1 MPTPLLTIAG
11 AGINLGDRWLLRGGD
26 LTLHAGDRLALVGRN
41 GAGKSSLMKLMAGR
55 ADMDEGSLWM
65 APGSSVAY
73 LPQAPVIPPGMTLRS
88 VVTAGHDADWLG
100 RPVPI
105 HKAEEF
111 LQRLGL
117 DPDRL
122 SDGLSGGESRRVS
135 LARALYT
142 EPDVLLLDEPTNHMD
157 MPTIEWMEEMLRRHR
172 GALLVVS
179 HDRAFL
185 RNLGTGIVWLHS
197 GKLRRRDGDF
207 AQFDSWSEGIL
218 AEEAVVLH
226 KMDRRIAAETK
237 WSREGISARRKRN
250 QGRLREL
257 EALRLDRART
267 GGITQRTMKMET
279 GPAEGGGQL
288 VLEAIDLSISVPLPP
303 TGAKDIGVKDI
314 GDRDNGSGDEAARR
328 QLLNHFNMLVRR
340 SDRIG
345 IVGPNG
351 IGKSTLVRVLLGLAS
366 PDSGRVRQ
374 GFGLNPAYFD
384 QQRSALD
391 RNSSPW
397 TILTGGSSD
406 MIEVAGQQKHVTA
419 YLRDF
424 LFDDHKMTQKV
435 ATLSGG
441 EQNRLLLAKL
451 FAETHNFLVL
461 DEPTNDLDME
471 TLDLLQEVIAEYD
484 GTILIVSHDRDFLD
498 RTVTA
503 LLAFEGEA
511 KVSAHA
517 GGYTDYLER
526 RTAAMARRAARE
538 SGIGGTGA
546 NGTRANGT
554 RANSRENGKA
564 NGRAGGRGG
573 TRTAAKPTGNRT
585 AKLSFKDRHA
595 LDTLP
600 GEIEALEAEIADLET
615 RLADPAFFASD
626 PDGFAAAADRLA
638 TARTEKEAKE
648 TRWLEA
654 AEAEEALRANT

>member
-1 MPTPLLTIAG
+1 MPTPLLTIAS
-11 AGINLGDRWLLRGGD
+11 AGINLGDRWLLRNAD

-55 ADMDEGSLWM
+55 TDMDEGSLWM

-73 LPQAPVIPPGMTLRS
+73 LPQAPQLPTGMTLRS
-88 VVTAGHDADWLG
+88 VVVAGHDADWLG
-100 RPVPI
+100 RPVPV

-117 DPDRL
+117 DPDRM
-122 SDGLSGGESRRVS
+122 SNGLSGGEARRVS

-157 MPTIEWMEEMLRRHR
+157 MPTIEWMEDMLRQHR

-185 RNLGTGIVWLHS
+185 RNLGTGIVWLHN
-197 GKLRRRDGDF
+197 GKLRRREGDF
-207 AQFDSWSEGIL
+207 AQFDDWSEGIL
-218 AEEAVVLH
+218 ADEAVVLH
-226 KMDRRIAAETK
+226 KMDRKIAAETR

-257 EALRLDRART
+257 EALRLERAST

-288 VLEAIDLSISVPLPP
+288 VLEAIDLSVSVPMPP
-303 TGAKDIGVKDI
+303 RPNSDD
-314 GDRDNGSGDEAARR
+314 GDEEARR
-328 QLLNHFNMLVRR
+328 QLLNHFKLLVRR

-351 IGKSTLVRVLLGLAS
+351 IGKSTLVKVLLGLS
-366 PDSGRVRQ
+366 EPDSGQVRQ
-374 GFGLNPAYFD
+374 GFGLLPAYFD

-397 TILTGGSSD
+397 TVLTDGSSD
-406 MIEVAGQQKHVTA
+406 MIEVAGTTRHVTA

-424 LFDDHKMTQKV
+424 LFDDHKMTQKI

-484 GTILIVSHDRDFLD
+484 GTVLIVSHDRDFLD

-503 LLAFEGEA
+503 ILAFEGEC

-517 GGYTDYLER
+517 GGFSDYLGR
-526 RTAAMARRAARE
+526 RTAAEARRAAKQDGRKP
-538 SGIGGTGA
+538 G
-546 NGTRANGT
+546 
-554 RANSRENGKA
+554 GKA
-564 NGRAGGRGG
+564 GSKG
-573 TRTAAKPTGNRT
+573 AAKPPHKQAGNRT
-585 AKLSFKDRHA
+585 AKLSFKDQHA

-600 GEIEALEAEIADLET
+600 GEIEALEEEIAALEA
-615 RLADPAFFASD
+615 RLADPELFAKN
-626 PDGFAAAADRLA
+626 PDRFNVAADRLA
-638 TARTEKEAKE
+638 AARDEKDDKE
-648 TRWLEA
+648 LRWLEA
-654 AEAEEALRANT
+654 AEKAEALEAYWG

>member
-11 AGINLGDRWLLRGGD
+11 AGINLGDHWLLRNSD

-41 GAGKSSLMKLMAGR
+41 GAGKSSLMKLMTGQT
-55 ADMDEGSLWM
+55 DMDEGSLWM

-73 LPQAPVIPPGMTLRS
+73 LPQAPEIPPGMTLRS

-100 RPVPI
+100 RPVPT

-111 LQRLGL
+111 LMRLGL
-117 DPDRL
+117 DPDRM

-135 LARALYT
+135 MARALYT

-157 MPTIEWMEEMLRRHR
+157 MPTIEWMEEMLRQHR

-185 RNLGTGIVWLHS
+185 RNLGTGIVWLHN
-197 GKLRRRDGDF
+197 GRLRRREGDF

-257 EALRLDRART
+257 EELRLERART
-267 GGITQRTMKMET
+267 GGITQRAMKMET

-288 VLEAIDLSISVPLPP
+288 VLEAIDLSVSVPLPP
-303 TGAKDIGVKDI
+303 TGDASAADDSAADNSA
-314 GDRDNGSGDEAARR
+314 GDVSKTARR

-366 PDSGRVRQ
+366 PDGGRVRQ

-397 TILTGGSSD
+397 TVLTGGSSD
-406 MIEVAGQQKHVTA
+406 MIEIAGQQKHVTA

-498 RTVTA
+498 RTVTS
-503 LLAFEGEA
+503 LLAFEGET

-517 GGYTDYLER
+517 GGYTEYLER
-526 RTAAMARRAARE
+526 RTAAIARRAVRE
-538 SGIGGTGA
+538 SGIDGGKGNRK
-546 NGTRANGT
+546 NG
-554 RANSRENGKA
+554 GKS
-564 NGRAGGRGG
+564 GGR
-573 TRTAAKPTGNRT
+573 TAQKPTGNRT

-600 GEIEALEAEIADLET
+600 GEIEALEGEIASLEA
-615 RLADPAFFASD
+615 RLADPAFFTSD
-626 PDGFAAAADRLA
+626 PDGFTAAADRLA
-638 TARTEKEAKE
+638 AARAEKDAKEA
-648 TRWLEA
+648 RWLDA
-654 AEAEEALRANT
+654 AAAEEALQAGSAG

>member
-11 AGINLGDRWLLRGGD
+11 AGINLGDHWLLRNSD

-41 GAGKSSLMKLMAGR
+41 GAGKSSLMKLMTGQT
-55 ADMDEGSLWM
+55 DMDEGSLWM

-73 LPQAPVIPPGMTLRS
+73 LPQAPEIPPGMTLRS

-100 RPVPI
+100 RPVPT

-111 LQRLGL
+111 LMRLGL
-117 DPDRL
+117 DPDRM

-135 LARALYT
+135 MARALYT

-157 MPTIEWMEEMLRRHR
+157 MPTIEWMEEMLRQHR

-185 RNLGTGIVWLHS
+185 RNLGTGIVWIHN
-197 GKLRRRDGDF
+197 GKLRRREGDF

-226 KMDRRIAAETK
+226 KMDRRIASETK

-257 EALRLDRART
+257 EGLRVERART
-267 GGITQRTMKMET
+267 GGITQRNMKMET

-288 VLEAIDLSISVPLPP
+288 VLEAIDLSVSVPLPP
-303 TGAKDIGVKDI
+303 TAAAGADDLNEAPE
-314 GDRDNGSGDEAARR
+314 DRRR

-366 PDSGRVRQ
+366 PDGGRVRQ

-397 TILTGGSSD
+397 TVLTGGSSD
-406 MIEVAGQQKHVTA
+406 MVEVAGQQKHVTA

-503 LLAFEGEA
+503 LLAFEGDS
-511 KVSAHA
+511 KVTAHA
-517 GGYTDYLER
+517 GGYSDYLER

-538 SGIGGTGA
+538 SGMDGGGKAKTNA
-546 NGTRANGT
+546 RANG
-554 RANSRENGKA
+554 
-564 NGRAGGRGG
+564 RGG
-573 TRTAAKPTGNRT
+573 GKTAQKPTGNRT
-585 AKLSFKDRHA
+585 AKLSFRDRHA

-600 GEIEALEAEIADLET
+600 GEIEALEAEISDLET
-615 RLADPAFFASD
+615 RLADPAFFATD
-626 PDGFAAAADRLA
+626 ADGFNHAADRLA
-638 TARTEKEAKE
+638 AARDEVATKEA
-648 TRWLEA
+648 RWLEA
-654 AEAEEALRANT
+654 AEAAEALQVGT

>member
-1 MPTPLLTIAG
+1 MPTPLLTIAS
-11 AGINLGDRWLLRGGD
+11 AGINLGDRWLLRWAD

-55 ADMDEGSLWM
+55 TDMDEGSLWM

-73 LPQAPVIPPGMTLRS
+73 LPQAPQLPTGMTLRS
-88 VVTAGHDADWLG
+88 VVVAGHDADWLG
-100 RPVPI
+100 RPVPV

-117 DPDRL
+117 DPDRM
-122 SDGLSGGESRRVS
+122 SDGLSGGEARRVS

-157 MPTIEWMEEMLRRHR
+157 MPTIEWMEDMLCQLR

-185 RNLGTGIVWLHS
+185 RNLGTGIVWLHN
-197 GKLRRRDGDF
+197 GRLRRRDGDF
-207 AQFDSWSEGIL
+207 GQFDDWSENIL
-218 AEEAVVLH
+218 ADEAVVLH
-226 KMDRRIAAETK
+226 KMDRKIASETK

-257 EALRLDRART
+257 EALRVERARA
-267 GGITQRTMKMET
+267 GGITQRAMKMET

-288 VLEAIDLSISVPLPP
+288 LLEAIDLSISVPMPP
-303 TGAKDIGVKDI
+303 KE
-314 GDRDNGSGDEAARR
+314 DEEEDARR

-351 IGKSTLVRVLLGLAS
+351 IGKSTLVKVLLGLDA
-366 PDSGRVRQ
+366 PDGGRVRQ
-374 GFGLNPAYFD
+374 GFGLLPAYFD

-391 RNSSPW
+391 RNLSPW
-397 TILTGGSSD
+397 TVLTDGSSD
-406 MIEVAGQQKHVTA
+406 MIEVAGTTRHVTA

-435 ATLSGG
+435 ASLSGG

-484 GTILIVSHDRDFLD
+484 GTVLIVSHDRDFLD

-503 LLAFEGEA
+503 ILAFEGDG

-517 GGYTDYLER
+517 GGFSDYLGR
-526 RTAAMARRAARE
+526 RSAAAARRAAKE
-538 SGIGGTGA
+538 DAKTS
-546 NGTRANGT
+546 
-554 RANSRENGKA
+554 
-564 NGRAGGRGG
+564 GGRNGG
-573 TRTAAKPTGNRT
+573 SKGGVSKPPHKQAGNRT
-585 AKLSFKDRHA
+585 AKLSFKDQHA
-595 LDTLP
+595 LDRLP
-600 GEIEALEAEIADLET
+600 GEIESLEAEIAALEAQ
-615 RLADPAFFASD
+615 LADPELFAKN
-626 PDGFAAAADRLA
+626 PDRFNAAADRLA
-638 TARTEKEAKE
+638 AARDEKDEKEL
-648 TRWLEA
+648 RWLDA
-654 AEAEEALRANT
+654 AEKAEALEAEKG

>member
-55 ADMDEGSLWM
+55 AEMDEGSLWM

-73 LPQAPVIPPGMTLRS
+73 LPQAPEIPPGMTLRS

-111 LQRLGL
+111 LMRLGL

-157 MPTIEWMEEMLRRHR
+157 MPTIEWMEEMLRQHR

-185 RNLGTGIVWLHS
+185 RNLGTGIVWLHN
-197 GKLRRRDGDF
+197 GRLRRREGDF

-257 EALRLDRART
+257 EALRLERART
-267 GGITQRTMKMET
+267 GGITQRAMKMET

-288 VLEAIDLSISVPLPP
+288 VLEAIDLSVSVPLPP
-303 TGAKDIGVKDI
+303 GVAPDGN
-314 GDRDNGSGDEAARR
+314 GDGGDAARR
-328 QLLNHFNMLVRR
+328 QLLSHFNMLVRR

-351 IGKSTLVRVLLGLAS
+351 IGKSTLVRVLLGLVS

-397 TILTGGSSD
+397 TVLTGGSSD

-471 TLDLLQEVIAEYD
+471 TLDLLQEVIADYD

-503 LLAFEGEA
+503 LLAFEGDT
-511 KVSAHA
+511 KVTAHA
-517 GGYTDYLER
+517 GGYTDYLDR
-526 RTAAMARRAARE
+526 RTAAIARRQAKADGK
-538 SGIGGTGA
+538 SGGRSGGKSGGGSGTGGA
-546 NGTRANGT
+546 
-554 RANSRENGKA
+554 S
-564 NGRAGGRGG
+564 
-573 TRTAAKPTGNRT
+573 KPTGNRT

-600 GEIEALEAEIADLET
+600 GEIEALESEITGLET

-626 PDGFAAAADRLA
+626 PDGFTRAADRLA
-638 TARTEKEAKE
+638 AARDEKEAKE

-654 AEAEEALRANT
+654 AEAEEALQAGSQADNPAGNAG

>member
-1 MPTPLLTIAG
+1 MPTPLLTIAS
-11 AGINLGDRWLLRGGD
+11 AGINLGDRWLLRGAD

-55 ADMDEGSLWM
+55 TDMDEGSLWM

-73 LPQAPVIPPGMTLRS
+73 LPQAPQLPTGMTLRS
-88 VVTAGHDADWLG
+88 VVVAGHDADWLG
-100 RPVPI
+100 RPVPV

-117 DPDRL
+117 DPDRM
-122 SDGLSGGESRRVS
+122 SDGLSGGEARRVS

-157 MPTIEWMEEMLRRHR
+157 MPTIEWMEEMLRQHR

-185 RNLGTGIVWLHS
+185 RNLGTGIVWLHN
-197 GKLRRRDGDF
+197 GRLRRREGDF
-207 AQFDSWSEGIL
+207 GQFDDWSENIL
-218 AEEAVVLH
+218 ADEAVVLH
-226 KMDRRIAAETK
+226 KMDRKIASETK

-257 EALRLDRART
+257 EALRIERART
-267 GGITQRTMKMET
+267 GGITQRAMKMET

-288 VLEAIDLSISVPLPP
+288 VLEAIDLSVSVPMPP
-303 TGAKDIGVKDI
+303 REDEE
-314 GDRDNGSGDEAARR
+314 EAARR

-351 IGKSTLVRVLLGLAS
+351 IGKSTLVKVLLGLDA
-366 PDSGRVRQ
+366 PDGGRVRQ
-374 GFGLNPAYFD
+374 GFGLLPAYFD

-397 TILTGGSSD
+397 TVLTDGSSD
-406 MIEVAGQQKHVTA
+406 MIEVAGTTRHVTA

-484 GTILIVSHDRDFLD
+484 GTVLIVSHDRDFLD

-503 LLAFEGEA
+503 ILAFEGEG

-517 GGYTDYLER
+517 GGFSDYLGR
-526 RTAAMARRAARE
+526 RTAAAARRAAKDDGRK
-538 SGIGGTGA
+538 SGTKGG
-546 NGTRANGT
+546 
-554 RANSRENGKA
+554 SKA
-564 NGRAGGRGG
+564 A
-573 TRTAAKPTGNRT
+573 AAKPTANRT
-585 AKLSFKDRHA
+585 AKLSFKDQHA
-595 LDTLP
+595 LDKLP
-600 GEIEALEAEIADLET
+600 GEIEALEAEIAALEA
-615 RLADPAFFASD
+615 RLADPDLFAKN
-626 PDGFAAAADRLA
+626 PDRFNAAADRLA
-638 TARTEKEAKE
+638 AARDEKDEKEL
-648 TRWLEA
+648 RWLDA
-654 AEAEEALRANT
+654 AEKAEALEADRG

>member
-1 MPTPLLTIAG
+1 MPTPLLTIAD
-11 AGINLGDRWLLRGGD
+11 AGINLGDRWLLRHAD
-26 LTLHAGDRLALVGRN
+26 VTLHAGDRLALVGRN

-55 ADMDEGSLWM
+55 TDMDEGSLWM

-73 LPQAPVIPPGMTLRS
+73 LPQAPKLPTGMTLRS
-88 VVTAGHDADWLG
+88 VVVAGHDADWLG
-100 RPVPI
+100 RPVPV

-117 DPDRL
+117 DPDRM
-122 SDGLSGGESRRVS
+122 SDGLSGGEARRVS

-157 MPTIEWMEEMLRRHR
+157 MPTIEWMEDMLRQHR
-172 GALLVVS
+172 GGLLVVS

-185 RNLGTGIVWLHS
+185 RNLGTGIVWLHQ

-207 AQFDSWSEGIL
+207 AQFDDWSEGIL

-226 KMDRRIAAETK
+226 KMDRKIAAETK

-257 EALRLDRART
+257 EALRLERART
-267 GGITQRTMKMET
+267 GGIAQRAMKMET

-288 VLEAIDLSISVPLPP
+288 VLEAIDLSISVPLPA
-303 TGAKDIGVKDI
+303 TEMT
-314 GDRDNGSGDEAARR
+314 GSGDSDDGSVDAAARR

-351 IGKSTLVRVLLGLAS
+351 IGKSTLVRVLLGHAD
-366 PDSGRVRQ
+366 PDGGRVRQ

-397 TILTGGSSD
+397 TVLTGGSSD

-471 TLDLLQEVIAEYD
+471 TLDLLQEVIADYD

-498 RTVTA
+498 RTVTS
-503 LLAFEGEA
+503 LLAFEGAA

-526 RTAAMARRAARE
+526 RRAAEARRAAKQDGVG
-538 SGIGGTGA
+538 SGRKAGA
-546 NGTRANGT
+546 KSGAKSGAATR
-554 RANSRENGKA
+554 R
-564 NGRAGGRGG
+564 
-573 TRTAAKPTGNRT
+573 PTGNRT
-585 AKLSFKDRHA
+585 ARLSFKDRHA

-600 GEIEALEAEIADLET
+600 GEIEALAGEIAALEAK
-615 RLADPAFFASD
+615 LADPALFASD
-626 PDGFAAAADRLA
+626 PDGFKQAADRLA
-638 TARTEKEAKE
+638 AAREETEAKE
-648 TRWLEA
+648 LRWLEA
-654 AEAEEALRANT
+654 AEAEEALNSG

>member
-1 MPTPLLTIAG
+1 MPTPLLTIAD
-11 AGINLGDRWLLRGGD
+11 AGINLGDRWLLRHAD
-26 LTLHAGDRLALVGRN
+26 VTLHAGDRLALVGRN

-55 ADMDEGSLWM
+55 TDMDEGSLWM

-73 LPQAPVIPPGMTLRS
+73 LPQAPKLPTGMTLRS
-88 VVTAGHDADWLG
+88 VVVAGHDADWLG
-100 RPVPI
+100 RPVPV

-117 DPDRL
+117 DPDRM
-122 SDGLSGGESRRVS
+122 SDGLSGGEARRVS

-157 MPTIEWMEEMLRRHR
+157 MPTIEWMEDMLRQHR

-185 RNLGTGIVWLHS
+185 RNLGTGIVWLHQ

-207 AQFDSWSEGIL
+207 AQFDDWSEGIL

-226 KMDRRIAAETK
+226 KMDRKIAAETK

-257 EALRLDRART
+257 EALRLERART
-267 GGITQRTMKMET
+267 GGIAQRAMKMET

-288 VLEAIDLSISVPLPP
+288 VLEAIDLSVSVPLPQ
-303 TGAKDIGVKDI
+303 TED
-314 GDRDNGSGDEAARR
+314 SDEEARR

-351 IGKSTLVRVLLGLAS
+351 IGKSTLVKVLLGLS
-366 PDSGRVRQ
+366 EPDGGRVRQ
-374 GFGLNPAYFD
+374 GFGLLPAYFD

-391 RNSSPW
+391 RTSSPW
-397 TILTGGSSD
+397 TVLTGGSSD
-406 MIEVAGQQKHVTA
+406 MIEVAGTTRHVTA

-471 TLDLLQEVIAEYD
+471 TLDLLQEVVAEYD

-503 LLAFEGEA
+503 ILAFEGDG

-517 GGYTDYLER
+517 GGFSDYLGR
-526 RTAAMARRAARE
+526 RTAAATRRAARE
-538 SGIGGTGA
+538 EARKGGA
-546 NGTRANGT
+546 KSA
-554 RANSRENGKA
+554 GKA
-564 NGRAGGRGG
+564 
-573 TRTAAKPTGNRT
+573 AAKPNTKPVGNRT
-585 AKLSFKDRHA
+585 AKLSFKDQHA

-600 GEIEALEAEIADLET
+600 GEIEALEAEIARLEG
-615 RLADPAFFASD
+615 RLADPELFAKN
-626 PDGFAAAADRLA
+626 PEKFTAAADRLA
-638 TARTEKEAKE
+638 AARTEKDEKE
-648 TRWLEA
+648 LRWLEA
-654 AEAEEALRANT
+654 AEKAEALEAERG

>member
-55 ADMDEGSLWM
+55 TDMDEGSLWM

-111 LQRLGL
+111 LMRLGL

-157 MPTIEWMEEMLRRHR
+157 MPTIEWMEEMLRQHR

-185 RNLGTGIVWLHS
+185 RNLGTGIVWLHN
-197 GKLRRRDGDF
+197 GKLRRREGDF

-218 AEEAVVLH
+218 ADEAVVLH

-257 EALRLDRART
+257 EVMRVERARS

-288 VLEAIDLSISVPLPP
+288 VLEAIDLSVSVPLPP
-303 TGAKDIGVKDI
+303 SGKDGAESETAGAA
-314 GDRDNGSGDEAARR
+314 GEARR

-366 PDSGRVRQ
+366 PDGGRVRQ

-397 TILTGGSSD
+397 TVLTGGSSD

-503 LLAFEGEA
+503 LLAFEGET
-511 KVSAHA
+511 KVTAHA
-517 GGYTDYLER
+517 GGYSDYLER

-538 SGIGGTGA
+538 SGMDGGR
-546 NGTRANGT
+546 NGRG
-554 RANSRENGKA
+554 NGKS
-564 NGRAGGRGG
+564 NGKGGGKGG
-573 TRTAAKPTGNRT
+573 GKTVQKPTGNRT

-600 GEIEALEAEIADLET
+600 GEIEALEAEIADLKV

-638 TARTEKEAKE
+638 TARDEIEVKEA
-648 TRWLEA
+648 RWLEA
-654 AEAEEALRANT
+654 AEAEEALQAGTQTDRQAGSAG

>member
-1 MPTPLLTIAG
+1 MPTPLLTIAD
-11 AGINLGDRWLLRGGD
+11 AGINLGDRWLLRHAD
-26 LTLHAGDRLALVGRN
+26 VTLHAGDRLALVGRN

-55 ADMDEGSLWM
+55 TDMDEGSLWM

-73 LPQAPVIPPGMTLRS
+73 LPQAPQLPTGMTLRS
-88 VVTAGHDADWLG
+88 VVVAGHDADWLG
-100 RPVPI
+100 RPVPV

-117 DPDRL
+117 DPDRM

-157 MPTIEWMEEMLRRHR
+157 MPTIEWMEDMLRQHR

-185 RNLGTGIVWLHS
+185 RNLGTGIVWLHQ

-207 AQFDSWSEGIL
+207 AQFDDWSEGIL

-226 KMDRRIAAETK
+226 KMDRKIAAETK
-237 WSREGISARRKRN
+237 WSREGISDRRKRK

-257 EALRLDRART
+257 EALRLERAST
-267 GGITQRTMKMET
+267 GGIAQRAMKMET

-288 VLEAIDLSISVPLPP
+288 VLEAIDLSVSVPMPQ
-303 TGAKDIGVKDI
+303 TEE
-314 GDRDNGSGDEAARR
+314 SDEEARR

-351 IGKSTLVRVLLGLAS
+351 IGKSTLVKVLLGLS
-366 PDSGRVRQ
+366 DPDGGRVRQ
-374 GFGLNPAYFD
+374 GFGLLPAYFD

-391 RNSSPW
+391 RSSSPW
-397 TILTGGSSD
+397 TVLTGGSSD
-406 MIEVAGQQKHVTA
+406 MIEVAGTTRHVTA

-503 LLAFEGEA
+503 ILAFEGDG

-517 GGYTDYLER
+517 GGFSDYLGR
-526 RTAAMARRAARE
+526 RTAAAARRAAKEEARK
-538 SGIGGTGA
+538 GG
-546 NGTRANGT
+546 
-554 RANSRENGKA
+554 GKS
-564 NGRAGGRGG
+564 
-573 TRTAAKPTGNRT
+573 AAKAASKPNTKPVGNRT
-585 AKLSFKDRHA
+585 AKLSFKDQHA

-600 GEIEALEAEIADLET
+600 GEIEALETEIARLED
-615 RLADPAFFASD
+615 RLADPELFAKN
-626 PDGFAAAADRLA
+626 PEKFAAAADRLSA
-638 TARTEKEAKE
+638 ARAEKDEKEL
-648 TRWLEA
+648 RWLEA
-654 AEAEEALRANT
+654 AEKAEALEAERG

>member
-1 MPTPLLTIAG
+1 MPTPLLTIAD
-11 AGINLGDRWLLRGGD
+11 AGINLGDRWLLRHAD
-26 LTLHAGDRLALVGRN
+26 VTLHAGDRLALVGRN

-55 ADMDEGSLWM
+55 TDMDEGSLWM

-73 LPQAPVIPPGMTLRS
+73 LPQAPKLPTGMTLRS
-88 VVTAGHDADWLG
+88 VVVAGHDADWLG
-100 RPVPI
+100 RPVPV

-117 DPDRL
+117 DPDRM
-122 SDGLSGGESRRVS
+122 SDGLSGGEARRVS

-157 MPTIEWMEEMLRRHR
+157 MPTIEWMEDMLRQHR
-172 GALLVVS
+172 GGLLVVS

-185 RNLGTGIVWLHS
+185 RNLGTGIVWLHQ

-207 AQFDSWSEGIL
+207 AQFDDWSEGIL

-226 KMDRRIAAETK
+226 KMDRKIAAETK

-257 EALRLDRART
+257 EALRLERART
-267 GGITQRTMKMET
+267 GGIAQRAMKMET

-288 VLEAIDLSISVPLPP
+288 VLEAIDLSVSVPLPQ
-303 TGAKDIGVKDI
+303 TED
-314 GDRDNGSGDEAARR
+314 SDEEARL

-351 IGKSTLVRVLLGLAS
+351 IGKSTLVKVLLGLLE
-366 PDSGRVRQ
+366 PDGGRVRQ
-374 GFGLNPAYFD
+374 GFGLLPAYFD

-391 RNSSPW
+391 RTSSPW
-397 TILTGGSSD
+397 TVLTGGSSD
-406 MIEVAGQQKHVTA
+406 MIEVAGTTRHVTA

-471 TLDLLQEVIAEYD
+471 TLDLLQEVVAEYD

-503 LLAFEGEA
+503 ILAFEGDG

-517 GGYTDYLER
+517 GGFSDYLGR
-526 RTAAMARRAARE
+526 RTAAATRRAARE
-538 SGIGGTGA
+538 EARKGGA
-546 NGTRANGT
+546 KSA
-554 RANSRENGKA
+554 GKA
-564 NGRAGGRGG
+564 
-573 TRTAAKPTGNRT
+573 AAKPNTKPVGNRT
-585 AKLSFKDRHA
+585 AKLSFKDQHA

-600 GEIEALEAEIADLET
+600 GEIEALEAEIARLEG
-615 RLADPAFFASD
+615 RLADPELFAKN
-626 PDGFAAAADRLA
+626 PEKFTAAADRLA
-638 TARTEKEAKE
+638 AARTEKDEKE
-648 TRWLEA
+648 LRWLEA
-654 AEAEEALRANT
+654 AEKAEALEAERG

>member
-1 MPTPLLTIAG
+1 MPTPLLTIAS
-11 AGINLGDRWLLRGGD
+11 AGINLGDRWLLRGAD

-55 ADMDEGSLWM
+55 TDMDEGSLWM

-73 LPQAPVIPPGMTLRS
+73 LPQAPQLPTGMTLRS
-88 VVTAGHDADWLG
+88 VVVAGHDADWLG
-100 RPVPI
+100 RPVPV

-117 DPDRL
+117 DPDRM
-122 SDGLSGGESRRVS
+122 SDGLSGGEARRVS

-157 MPTIEWMEEMLRRHR
+157 MPTIEWMEEMLRQHR

-185 RNLGTGIVWLHS
+185 RNLGTGIVWLHN
-197 GKLRRRDGDF
+197 GRLRRREGDF
-207 AQFDSWSEGIL
+207 GQFDDWSENIL
-218 AEEAVVLH
+218 ADEAVVLH
-226 KMDRRIAAETK
+226 KMDRKIASETK

-257 EALRLDRART
+257 EALRIERART
-267 GGITQRTMKMET
+267 GGITQRAMKMET

-288 VLEAIDLSISVPLPP
+288 VLEAIDLSVSVPMPP
-303 TGAKDIGVKDI
+303 REDEE
-314 GDRDNGSGDEAARR
+314 EAARR

-351 IGKSTLVRVLLGLAS
+351 IGKSTLVKVLLGLS
-366 PDSGRVRQ
+366 DPDGGRVRQ
-374 GFGLNPAYFD
+374 GFGLLPAYFD

-397 TILTGGSSD
+397 TVLTDGSSD
-406 MIEVAGQQKHVTA
+406 MIEVAGTTRHVTA

-424 LFDDHKMTQKV
+424 LFDDHKLTQKV

-484 GTILIVSHDRDFLD
+484 GTVLIVSHDRDFLD

-503 LLAFEGEA
+503 ILAFEGDG

-517 GGYTDYLER
+517 GGFSDYLGR
-526 RTAAMARRAARE
+526 RTAAAARRAAKDDGRK
-538 SGIGGTGA
+538 SGTKGG
-546 NGTRANGT
+546 
-554 RANSRENGKA
+554 SKA
-564 NGRAGGRGG
+564 A
-573 TRTAAKPTGNRT
+573 AAKPTANRT
-585 AKLSFKDRHA
+585 AKLSFKDQHA
-595 LDTLP
+595 LDKLP
-600 GEIEALEAEIADLET
+600 GEIEALEAEIAALEA
-615 RLADPAFFASD
+615 RLADPDLFAKN
-626 PDGFAAAADRLA
+626 PDRFNAAADRLA
-638 TARTEKEAKE
+638 AARDEKDEKEL
-648 TRWLEA
+648 RWLDA
-654 AEAEEALRANT
+654 AEKAEALEADRG